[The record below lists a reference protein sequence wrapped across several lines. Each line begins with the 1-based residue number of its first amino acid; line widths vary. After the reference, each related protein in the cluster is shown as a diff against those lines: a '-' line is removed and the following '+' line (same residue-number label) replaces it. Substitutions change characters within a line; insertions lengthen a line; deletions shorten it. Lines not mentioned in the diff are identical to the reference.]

1 METIIPIAAELG
13 MSMGHSADYKRR
25 SAKGATGSYHPP
37 KFDRKIREPWLYFK
51 NAKEYQN
58 YLRQHGGGWGRLVSK
73 SLSKAIKPVTESV
86 SKGVLKTVGKKT
98 IKKAAKQAAKQAA
111 KRGLKTSGKKF
122 SKSVAKSVAKKGMR
136 KTIRK
141 GLTKAGR
148 AAGTAA
154 GAAAATGFATAGIG
168 SAIYGSQ
175 NGKKKSNGTQKR
187 SKTVTPTP
195 AIPAVG
201 RKRVG

>member
-1 METIIPIAAELG
+1 MA
-13 MSMGHSADYKRR
+13 
-25 SAKGATGSYHPP
+25 
-37 KFDRKIREPWLYFK
+37 
-51 NAKEYQN
+51 
-58 YLRQHGGGWGRLVSK
+58 K
-73 SLSKAIKPVTESV
+73 SL
-86 SKGVLKTVGKKT
+86 
-98 IKKAAKQAAKQAA
+98 
-111 KRGLKTSGKKF
+111 
-122 SKSVAKSVAKKGMR
+122 AKKGMR